1 MEAIYRIYDAP
12 QYLLETLALIPFKH
26 FLNEP
31 NQSKLIG
38 AFVREWIDNN
48 V

>member
-1 MEAIYRIYDAP
+1 MVSDAP
-12 QYLLETLALIPFKH
+12 QYLSETMSWDQIAHESQVPFKH

-38 AFVREWIDNN
+38 ACVRVDR
-48 V
+48 